1 MTKFLTINNEAY
13 VNIDFIQ
20 HCHINAYVERT
31 TEGTF
36 LLLSD
41 VIKNMTTF
49 EFNRLSFNFEEHDGL
64 KSFTLTLFSKECVY
78 FDDICNLINTFAER
92 PQVRIDGFINTCH
105 LGGPIEVATVLHFDL
120 I

>member
-1 MTKFLTINNEAY
+1 MTKFITINNEAY
-13 VNIDFIQ
+13 VNIDFID
-20 HCHINAYVERT
+20 HNAINAYVERT

-49 EFNRLSFNFEEHDGL
+49 EFETMLFRFEEHDGL
-64 KSFTLTLFSKECVY
+64 ESFTLILFSEGCVY
-78 FDDICNLINTFAER
+78 FNDICNLMNVFVEK
-92 PQVRIDGFINTCH
+92 PQIRIDGT
-105 LGGPIEVATVLHFDL
+105 VASCPYGDSAELATNLHFDS